1 MLEENDLQA
10 IALLLDQKLKPIQE
24 ESFGIK
30 ERLDKLASRSRV
42 EELEGDIILLKEALK
57 LMRLELEAL
66 KKAQ

>member
-1 MLEENDLQA
+1 MLEEKDLQA
-10 IALLLDQKLKPIQE
+10 IAQLLDQKLKPIQE
-24 ESFGIK
+24 ESSGIK

-42 EELEGDIILLKEALK
+42 EELEGDIIRLKDALK